1 MIPGIPEYPFT
12 IQKFIFA
19 VMIWESYRRGFD
31 AYLRLEKSLSQH
43 SVDAYKH
50 DIEKLTTYLEEN
62 SIALQPS
69 GITLNM
75 LQDFLKWLNQTSLNA
90 RSQMRIISGIRAF
103 YKYLLLENLV
113 TDDPTQLLDMPR
125 TGRKLPEFLTINEV
139 ERLIGAID
147 LSKPEGERNKAII
160 ETLYGCGLRVS
171 ELVNAKISGIYFNEG
186 FMRIT
191 GKGDKERLVPFSGKA
206 LKQIQL
212 YMREIR
218 SHIDIKKGNEDFLF
232 LNRRGRKLSREMI
245 FMIIR
250 DLALIAGIHK
260 TIGPHTLRHSFA
272 THLVEGGADLR
283 AVQEML
289 GHSSITT
296 TEIYTHLD
304 RTFLR
309 ENILDHHPLYKKENE
324 KH

>member
-1 MIPGIPEYPFT
+1 
-12 IQKFIFA
+12 
-19 VMIWESYRRGFD
+19 MIWESYRRGFH
-31 AYLRLEKSLSQH
+31 AFLRLEKSLSQH
-43 SVDAYKH
+43 SVSAYKH
-50 DIEKLTTYLEEN
+50 DIDKLTAYLEEN
-62 SIALQPS
+62 SIAVQPS
-69 GITLNM
+69 GITISH

-125 TGRKLPEFLTINEV
+125 TGRKLPEFLTINEI
-139 ERLIGAID
+139 ERLIAAID
-147 LSKPEGERNKAII
+147 LSKPEGERNKAMI

-171 ELVNAKISGIYFNEG
+171 ELVNLKISCIYFNEG
-186 FMRIT
+186 FIRIT

-206 LKQIQL
+206 MKQILL
-212 YMREIR
+212 YQHEIR
-218 SHIDIKKGNEDFLF
+218 SHLAIKKGNEDFLF
-232 LNRRGRKLSREMI
+232 LNRRGGKLSREMI
-245 FMIIR
+245 FMIIKE
-250 DLALIAGIHK
+250 LALVAGIHK

-309 ENILDHHPLYKKENE
+309 ENILDHHPLYKKGKDN
-324 KH
+324 